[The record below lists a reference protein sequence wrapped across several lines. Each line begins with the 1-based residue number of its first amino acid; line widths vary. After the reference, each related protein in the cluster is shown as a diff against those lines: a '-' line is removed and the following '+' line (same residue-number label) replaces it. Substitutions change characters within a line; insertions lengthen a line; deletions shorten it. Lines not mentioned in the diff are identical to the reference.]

1 MEVFIMTVSKL
12 DQIRKEN
19 MSKLKIRKNQDGRK
33 IVIGM
38 GECGMKV
45 GAREVM
51 LNFLKEFKEN
61 NIDDVSVIL
70 TNCEEKC
77 DFEPIVHVYDKD
89 GTKTSYVNVTPEM
102 AKEIVDEHIIN
113 GGIIKKYA
121 VLQNV
126 G

>member
-1 MEVFIMTVSKL
+1 MTVSKL